1 MSPNAL
7 SGLALIG
14 WFAALAVAE
23 TTFARGLERGE
34 HHSDRR
40 IFTNFSFGVFALL
53 ANMVIPLV
61 NVGAAATAEW
71 VRFGLANQVA
81 LPWWAVVALLLIAQS
96 FAAYWVHR
104 AMHRAPIL
112 WRIHRVHHSDEAVD
126 VSTSL
131 RNHPLELLLVVPVE
145 GLVVLLLGAPVS
157 AVVAVQTLLLAASF
171 WQHADIRLPAR
182 VERALSRAIITPR
195 LHRLHHN
202 PERAIHDSNYGD
214 FFAWWDAMFGT
225 LDRRDGRQRVG
236 LAGQPMRPDS
246 VIDQLCSP
254 LYAA

>member
-1 MSPNAL
+1 MSQNAL
-7 SGLALIG
+7 SGLALIA
-14 WFAALAVAE
+14 WFIVLAVAE
-23 TTFARGLERGE
+23 VACVRGAERVE
-34 HHSDRR
+34 HYGDRR
-40 IFTNFSFGVFALL
+40 LVTNFSFGIFAL
-53 ANMVIPLV
+53 ASNIVIPLA
-61 NVGAAATAEW
+61 NVGAAVTGAWA
-71 VRFGLANQVA
+71 RFGLANQIA
-81 LPWWAVVALLLIAQS
+81 LPWWASVVLLLITQS
-96 FAAYWVHR
+96 FAAYWLHR

-126 VSTSL
+126 ISTSL

-214 FFAWWDAMFGT
+214 FFAWWDGMFGT

-236 LAGQPMRPDS
+236 LDGQPMRPDS